1 MFKEISSLEKE
12 GQDVFKEF
20 NCKGVWSSCGDERK
34 MMMGVSCSWSLW
46 GLSEVTGVLNFLLM
60 DMGVTIC
67 AMKRDSTWQNVC
79 KVIETLGCGVK
90 PCTSCTVLIV

>member
-1 MFKEISSLEKE
+1 
-12 GQDVFKEF
+12 
-20 NCKGVWSSCGDERK
+20 

-67 AMKRDSTWQNVC
+67 AMK
-79 KVIETLGCGVK
+79 
-90 PCTSCTVLIV
+90 